1 MIGDPRSR
9 SMVEALTLTGG
20 RLTSPNPNDT
30 RDGHSIIIIVI
41 IKDPEW
47 KLLN

>member
-1 MIGDPRSR
+1 
-9 SMVEALTLTGG
+9 MVRVHASNAGHKGLIPGQGTKILH
-20 RLTSPNPNDT
+20 DT